1 MSDFMRSHRKLD
13 AWKAGID
20 FVVAVYHAT
29 ARFPQSERYG
39 LTSQLRRASVSVPS
53 NIAEGAAR
61 HTLKDNLRFLIS
73 ARSSLSEIETEL
85 FIAMKLGYLDSIDT
99 LLAQLENVAAPLNG
113 MIRYLKRAAELNVK
127 RGVKG

>member
-1 MSDFMRSHRKLD
+1 MSEFMRSHRKLD

-20 FVVAVYHAT
+20 FVVAIYRET
-29 ARFPQSERYG
+29 QGFPKSEMYG

-61 HTLKDNLRFLIS
+61 ETIKDNLRFLTI

-85 FIAMKLGYLDSIDT
+85 FIAKELGYTENLES
-99 LLAQLENVAAPLNG
+99 LLLQLEKVASPLSG
-113 MIRYLKRAAELNVK
+113 MIRYLKRKLDEE
-127 RGVKG
+127 R